1 MHTFDDRTTANMEV
15 VLENICRSL
24 PNGGGNHD
32 SRKFIAKKLMRAAQ
46 RGDKT
51 LGALESVARRALEE
65 LPHRKIS

>member
-1 MHTFDDRTTANMEV
+1 MHTFDDWTAANMEV

-51 LGALESVARRALEE
+51 LGALETAARRAFEE
-65 LPHRKIS
+65 LPHR